1 MNRHRSPMRG
11 IARRVLVFDVLED
24 RRVFA
29 GLDVLVYDDPYS
41 LRAPQGDSSP
51 ASQRLVYLDLNSDG
65 AHQSAEPL
73 ASTDIRGI
81 ASFRELG
88 AGSYSVRLLGNSPS
102 VVQTTPSE
110 PALVGSWTEGL
121 GIVEALVWE
130 SDARGWFAT
139 HDGLV
144 KLDIDRGASVG
155 QIGLGGQIE
164 SIAMLDSTH
173 GVAVLKGDTGSRELV
188 RFDLANANVER
199 WSITELTNSVGVSE
213 SDYSISLVR
222 AAEGVLL
229 QVTRGSTSEMAG
241 ATSLVEVR
249 WVGASQSSTI
259 EFVPVLEGLPLGAQ
273 VRHVAGAT
281 ILIDQPQF
289 EGTNL
294 QIYQW
299 SLGKLELTAERFF
312 DAKVKL
318 SSTSEAADR
327 IAIETSQGLEV
338 LGLGSG
344 LPTLLRLDQGA
355 GSSLF
360 DLSRQIL
367 WSLSKDDTSKLVGW
381 SLLDG
386 LKVFERSVASSEA
399 SFDAASTGWSLGY
412 RGDTLVGVSGGNIYS
427 HRLTASQPLLVDLID
442 SIIEQV
448 SIGVRDL
455 GGNTS
460 PSLQSLPSVSV
471 LEDRLVE
478 ISTADWVRSIF
489 DSESDPIQWVLVRGG
504 ALGTI
509 QWSTSTGGVYTPNP
523 NVNGFDTVVVQAYD
537 GRDWSVPQT
546 VGIQIQPVN
555 DQPSQL
561 AYSGVLSIPEQRPGY
576 VLGNVAV
583 VDPDSNEVYDYSVSD
598 SRFEVV
604 GTTLRVREDAQ
615 ILYGTPEWIDIVL
628 KATSR
633 ANGDMIQRSERIF
646 VIQDLTP
653 YHNDYL
659 PADVDRDGVVS
670 PLDPLIIIN
679 YINSNGSGAIQSP
692 GEGESLGDL
701 DVDGDG
707 RVSPLD
713 ILIVINTLNHGANGE
728 GEGVVGGVR
737 KPVAAP
743 LPEGKLK
750 SLTP

>member
-1 MNRHRSPMRG
+1 
-11 IARRVLVFDVLED
+11 
-24 RRVFA
+24 
-29 GLDVLVYDDPYS
+29 
-41 LRAPQGDSSP
+41 
-51 ASQRLVYLDLNSDG
+51 
-65 AHQSAEPL
+65 
-73 ASTDIRGI
+73 
-81 ASFRELG
+81 
-88 AGSYSVRLLGNSPS
+88 
-102 VVQTTPSE
+102 
-110 PALVGSWTEGL
+110 
-121 GIVEALVWE
+121 
-130 SDARGWFAT
+130 
-139 HDGLV
+139 
-144 KLDIDRGASVG
+144 
-155 QIGLGGQIE
+155 
-164 SIAMLDSTH
+164 
-173 GVAVLKGDTGSRELV
+173 
-188 RFDLANANVER
+188 
-199 WSITELTNSVGVSE
+199 
-213 SDYSISLVR
+213 
-222 AAEGVLL
+222 
-229 QVTRGSTSEMAG
+229 
-241 ATSLVEVR
+241 
-249 WVGASQSSTI
+249 
-259 EFVPVLEGLPLGAQ
+259 
-273 VRHVAGAT
+273 
-281 ILIDQPQF
+281 
-289 EGTNL
+289 
-294 QIYQW
+294 
-299 SLGKLELTAERFF
+299 
-312 DAKVKL
+312 
-318 SSTSEAADR
+318 
-327 IAIETSQGLEV
+327 
-338 LGLGSG
+338 
-344 LPTLLRLDQGA
+344 
-355 GSSLF
+355 
-360 DLSRQIL
+360 
-367 WSLSKDDTSKLVGW
+367 
-381 SLLDG
+381 
-386 LKVFERSVASSEA
+386 
-399 SFDAASTGWSLGY
+399 
-412 RGDTLVGVSGGNIYS
+412 
-427 HRLTASQPLLVDLID
+427 
-442 SIIEQV
+442 
-448 SIGVRDL
+448 
-455 GGNTS
+455 
-460 PSLQSLPSVSV
+460 

-478 ISTADWVRSIF
+478 ISTADWVRSVF

-537 GRDWSVPQT
+537 GRDWSAAQT

-713 ILIVINTLNHGANGE
+713 ILIVINTLNQGANGE

-750 SLTP
+750 GVTP